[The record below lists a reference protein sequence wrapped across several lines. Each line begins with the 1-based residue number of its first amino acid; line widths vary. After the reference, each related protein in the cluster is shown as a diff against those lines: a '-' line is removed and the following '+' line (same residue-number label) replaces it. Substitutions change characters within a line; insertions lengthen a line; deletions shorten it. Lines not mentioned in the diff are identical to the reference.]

1 LSKKNKIDLDQ
12 IDLDKLKD
20 LSVENPGL
28 ISFPHTVGSAVV
40 KPEDKGRIKGLAM
53 AAMEEQTTT
62 QLRQLYDQMKVLAE
76 QAQAIKSRVQVSE
89 RVYQAQI
96 NFDPVIGKEYF
107 LYKKSSGKDV
117 LSMIAPE
124 EWGKTIP
131 YVRFVAKVKLL
142 SDHTWE
148 VFSK

>member
-1 LSKKNKIDLDQ
+1 MSKKNKIDLDQ

-62 QLRQLYDQMKVLAE
+62 QLRQLYDQMKVLAK
-76 QAQAIKSRVQVSE
+76 QAHAIKSRVRVSE

-107 LYKKSSGKDV
+107 LYKKSSGQDV

-131 YVRFVAKVKLL
+131 YEKFVARIKLL

-148 VFSK
+148 VNSK

>member
-1 LSKKNKIDLDQ
+1 MSKKNKIDLDQ

-28 ISFPHTVGSAVV
+28 ISFPHTLGSALV

-96 NFDPVIGKEYF
+96 NFNPVIGKEYF

-131 YVRFVAKVKLL
+131 YDKFVAKIKLL